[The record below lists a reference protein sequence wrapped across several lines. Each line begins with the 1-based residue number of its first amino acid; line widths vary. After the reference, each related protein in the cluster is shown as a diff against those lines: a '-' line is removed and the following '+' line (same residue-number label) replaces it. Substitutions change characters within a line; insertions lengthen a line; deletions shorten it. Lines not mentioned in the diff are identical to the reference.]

1 MLNNKIAEA
10 FCFFKFTKGC
20 EFVGKCERKE
30 TTRKH
35 LRVMHKLSPAL
46 IEVVMWNT
54 WPDYKPIYIQE
65 SIGDAPR
72 RVNATGKVAHNKML
86 ALLSEHF
93 RRDINHLDQ
102 VQLQSLKND
111 LESSEAD
118 LDAGSRLR
126 GPVEDLLQRIVS
138 SLATFGD
145 TESEMVVVIQ
155 EPA

>member
-1 MLNNKIAEA
+1 
-10 FCFFKFTKGC
+10 
-20 EFVGKCERKE
+20 
-30 TTRKH
+30 
-35 LRVMHKLSPAL
+35 
-46 IEVVMWNT
+46 
-54 WPDYKPIYIQE
+54 
-65 SIGDAPR
+65 
-72 RVNATGKVAHNKML
+72 VNATGKVAHNKML

-111 LESSEAD
+111 LESTDVD